1 VKRKLVILIVSVM
14 LLFSTAAVD
23 SCDSGTSVSPGI
35 GDIQTLVDQ
44 QVLTG
49 GE

>member
-1 VKRKLVILIVSVM
+1 M

-23 SCDSGTSVSPGI
+23 SCDSGTSSPGI

-49 GE
+49 DE